1 MEEFKPI
8 VKRNYKDSLFRL
20 IFGGED
26 KSWTLSLYNAVN
38 GSDYRNPEDITITTI
53 EDALYLNMKNDVS
66 FLIADTMNLYEA
78 QSTFNPNMPLRMLIY
93 AGMVYSSYIDV
104 QNIRIYGSMPQ
115 RIPAPRLVVFY
126 NGERQMDDR
135 KILKLSDSFPESMNG
150 DIEVTVNMLN
160 INSGSNGKLLERC
173 RPLCDYSLFVS
184 GVRKYKVKGKTM
196 EASVHLAIRDL
207 PDDSPIKRYLLS
219 MEAEVVFSCITEYDE
234 QKVMNQF
241 REEGREEGRA
251 EGEKRLSILMS
262 KLLSSGKTEEA
273 KKAASDPE
281 FRNKLY
287 AEFNL

>member
-1 MEEFKPI
+1 MEEFTAK

-93 AGMVYSSYIDV
+93 AGIVYSSFIDV

-115 RIPAPRLVVFY
+115 KIPSPKLVVFY
-126 NGERQMDDR
+126 NGERQQEDR
-135 KILKLSDSFPESMNG
+135 KVLRLSDSFSKNMKG
-150 DIEVTVNMLN
+150 DIEVEVNMLN
-160 INSGSNGKLLERC
+160 INFGRNGELLERC
-173 RPLCDYSLFVS
+173 RPLCDYSIFVS
-184 GVRKYKVKGKTM
+184 GVRKYKADGKTM
-196 EASVHLAIRDL
+196 ETAVHLAIRDL
-207 PDDSPIKRYLLS
+207 SDDSPIKKYLLS
-219 MEAEVVFSCITEYDE
+219 MEAEVVFSCIFEYDE

-241 REEGREEGRA
+241 REEGREEGRSEERIETAKRMIRNGKLSLTEIA
-251 EGEKRLSILMS
+251 EC
-262 KLLSSGKTEEA
+262 SGLTTEEVQ
-273 KKAASDPE
+273 KLAAE
-281 FRNKLY
+281 N
-287 AEFNL
+287 

>member
-1 MEEFKPI
+1 MEEFKTK

-93 AGMVYSSYIDV
+93 SGMVYSSYIDV

-115 RIPAPRLVVFY
+115 KIPAPRLVVFY
-126 NGERQMDDR
+126 NGERHSNEKEVM
-135 KILKLSDSFPESMNG
+135 KLSDSFPEKKKG
-150 DIEVTVNMLN
+150 DIEVEVTMLN
-160 INSGSNGKLLERC
+160 INSGNNAGLLERC
-173 RPLCDYSLFVS
+173 RPLFDYSLFVS
-184 GVRKYKVKGKTM
+184 GVRKYKAKGKTM
-196 EASVHLAIRDL
+196 EAAVHMAIRDL
-207 PDDSPIKRYLLS
+207 ADDSPIKRLLLS
-219 MEAEVVFSCITEYDE
+219 MEAEVVYSCITEYDE

-241 REEGREEGRA
+241 REEGLEEGRSRERIETA
-251 EGEKRLSILMS
+251 LRMLK
-262 KLLSSGKTEEA
+262 SGKFSVEEIA
-273 KKAASDPE
+273 EYSSLSLEEVQKLASV
-281 FRNKLY
+281 N
-287 AEFNL
+287 